1 MVVGRMV
8 VWIWMV
14 LLSRPFQCDA
24 GTRGLAL
31 ACFPSLGPLFEVVC
45 LLMFL

>member
-14 LLSRPFQCDA
+14 LRSRPFQSDTE
-24 GTRGLAL
+24 TRGLAL
-31 ACFPSLGPLFEVVC
+31 ACLVGPLFEVVC
-45 LLMFL
+45 LSMFL